1 MKSFLEDYSRI
12 IGFLLLVFVI
22 IIVFSTPFMILART
36 ITMFEVQKEDPILL
50 TVFSFIYCTTRNS
63 MILIIPCET
72 LIAYIEPVFSR
83 TIENTKPTEKASTQS
98 KCHGHMF
105 PR

>member
-1 MKSFLEDYSRI
+1 VGGEMKSFLEDYSRI

-50 TVFSFIYCTTRNS
+50 TVFSFILPR
-63 MILIIPCET
+63 
-72 LIAYIEPVFSR
+72 AYVS
-83 TIENTKPTEKASTQS
+83 KVKHAEKS
-98 KCHGHMF
+98 
-105 PR
+105 